1 MLHPVS
7 WLAWTV
13 VVAVTATLTRNP
25 LYLGVLLAVVAI
37 HYLAPQAPDP
47 GQGGAKQR
55 GWSSLVRIA
64 AGLAL
69 LVIPF
74 NALSAHAGDHVIVRL
89 PRAWPLIGGN
99 ITWEAALWGAST
111 ALGLLCL
118 IIAFAV
124 FNTQVDQA
132 QVLRLTPAFLYEA
145 GLIVSIALAFVPQM
159 MASAREIREAQLI
172 RGHRI
177 RRARDM
183 LPLIVALLTNGL
195 ERSVQVAE
203 SMESRGYGRVQPL
216 PAARDALYKAL
227 TLLSM
232 AGVLGSGFALT
243 YGGRGWAG
251 WAGMGASVALLG
263 GVFWAQGR
271 RVQRTRYRREH
282 WTWRDAAALGAP
294 LVLLVALVAIRLV
307 DADALQYYPYTALLP
322 SFVPWIGAAPL
333 LLLAPVLVAS
343 GAAERGKPSP

>member
-1 MLHPVS
+1 MLHPLA

-13 VVAVTATLTRNP
+13 VVATTATLTHNP
-25 LYLGVLLAVVAI
+25 IYLGVLLAVVAM
-37 HYLAPQAPDP
+37 HYLAPRDP
-47 GQGGAKQR
+47 GPES
-55 GWSSLVRIA
+55 GWRSLVRIA

-74 NALSAHAGDHVIVRL
+74 NALSAHAGEHVITRL
-89 PRAWPLIGGN
+89 PRTWPLIGGN
-99 ITWEAALWGAST
+99 ITWEAVLWGVST

-118 IIAFAV
+118 IVAFAV
-124 FNTQVDQA
+124 LNLQVDQA
-132 QVLRLTPAFLYEA
+132 QILRLTPAFLYEA

-203 SMESRGYGRVQPL
+203 SMGSRGYGLTQPL
-216 PAARDALYKAL
+216 PRARDTLLKAL
-227 TLLSM
+227 TLLSI

-243 YGGRGWAG
+243 YLGRAWLGGV
-251 WAGMGASVALLG
+251 GMACSVALLG

-271 RVQRTRYRREH
+271 RVRRTRYRREA
-282 WTWRDAAALGAP
+282 WSWRDSVAAGASFA
-294 LVLLVALVAIRLV
+294 LLVVLIAVRII

-322 SFVPWIGAAPL
+322 PFVPWLGAAPL
-333 LLLAPVLVAS
+333 LLLGPVVVAS
-343 GAAERGKPSP
+343 GAGERGKALP